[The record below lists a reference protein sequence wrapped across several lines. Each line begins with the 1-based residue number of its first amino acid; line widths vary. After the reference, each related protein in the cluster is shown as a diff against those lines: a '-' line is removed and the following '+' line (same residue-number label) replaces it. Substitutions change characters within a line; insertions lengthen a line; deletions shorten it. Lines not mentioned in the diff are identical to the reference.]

1 MNIGSLVRVKKETPY
16 IWNNPLETDDATSL
30 GRFDR
35 GSVGI
40 ILEVSA
46 FVIDSSRKKIS
57 REVKIHVNGMIGW
70 VSTGYLVAII

>member
-30 GRFDR
+30 GRFGR
-35 GSVGI
+35 ESVGI
-40 ILEVSA
+40 ILEVST
-46 FVIDSSRKKIS
+46 FVTDNGRKKIS